1 MTKKDIYEELR
12 MRICLLDLAPGSKL
26 NERDLA
32 AEFGISR
39 TPMRAVLQRLEYD
52 RLIDSQHGRGTTVTS
67 IDLNGMRD
75 IYRVRMHLMDALA
88 DSKPAPLDAHVVEDL
103 DALAADCEDV
113 IRSRDK
119 RRFAQ
124 INIRLHRIIHGLA
137 ANDVLR
143 DFNEVLFFQ
152 SARFWFLLLDEL
164 DFAEQT
170 GALRDEIRM
179 IRRALTLEDIKLVAS
194 IHKAQ
199 LAMVLSS
206 INQHDVFFEKH
217 LDRLSGQDVAGLRE

>member
-1 MTKKDIYEELR
+1 MSE
-12 MRICLLDLAPGSKL
+12 
-26 NERDLA
+26 
-32 AEFGISR
+32 
-39 TPMRAVLQRLEYD
+39 
-52 RLIDSQHGRGTTVTS
+52 
-67 IDLNGMRD
+67 
-75 IYRVRMHLMDALA
+75 
-88 DSKPAPLDAHVVEDL
+88 PAPLEDHVVEDL

-164 DFAEQT
+164 DFAEQA

-179 IRRALTLEDIKLVAS
+179 IRRALTLKDIKLVAS

-206 INQHDVFFEKH
+206 INQHDAFFKKH
-217 LDRLSGQDVAGLRE
+217 LDRLSGRDVAGSWE

>member
-1 MTKKDIYEELR
+1 MTKEDIYEELR
-12 MRICLLDLAPGSKL
+12 MRICLLDLAPGSRL

-39 TPMRAVLQRLEYD
+39 TPMRDVLQRLEHD
-52 RLIDSQHGRGTTVTS
+52 GLIESRHGRGTSVTS

-88 DSKPAPLDAHVVEDL
+88 ESEPAPPDDQALADL

-113 IRSRDK
+113 IRARDK
-119 RRFAQ
+119 RGFAQ
-124 INIRLHRIIHGLA
+124 VNIHLHRIIHGLA
-137 ANDVLR
+137 SNDVLR
-143 DFNEVLFFQ
+143 GINEVLFFQ

-164 DFAEQT
+164 DFAEQA
-170 GALRDEIRM
+170 GALKDNIRM
-179 IRRALTLEDIKLVAS
+179 IHRALALNDIRLAAA

-199 LAMVLSS
+199 LGMVLSVIS
-206 INQHDVFFEKH
+206 RHDDLFEA
-217 LDRLSGQDVAGLRE
+217 RLGDLSRVGGNAS

>member
-1 MTKKDIYEELR
+1 MTKEDIYEQLR
-12 MRICLLDLAPGSKL
+12 MRICLLDLAPGAKL

-52 RLIDSQHGRGTTVTS
+52 GLIDSQHGRGTTVTS

-88 DSKPAPLDAHVVEDL
+88 ESEPAPVTDQMLDELDQLLIECADL
-103 DALAADCEDV
+103 TEA
-113 IRSRDK
+113 RDK

-137 ANDVLR
+137 PNDVLR
-143 DFNEVLFFQ
+143 GFNEVLFFQ
-152 SARFWFLLLDEL
+152 SARFWFLLLDDL
-164 DFAEQT
+164 DFAEQA
-170 GALRDEIRM
+170 GALADEVRM
-179 IRRALTLEDIKLVAS
+179 VRRALALKDVKLVAS

-206 INQHDVFFEKH
+206 ITRH
-217 LDRLSGQDVAGLRE
+217 DRLFEEQLERLV

>member
-26 NERDLA
+26 NERDLS

-52 RLIDSQHGRGTTVTS
+52 RLIDSQHGRGTSVTS

-88 DSKPAPLDAHVVEDL
+88 ESEPAPMSDH
-103 DALAADCEDV
+103 AADDLETLASECEDI

-119 RRFAQ
+119 RQFALV
-124 INIRLHRIIHGLA
+124 NIRLHRIIHALA
-137 ANDVLR
+137 SNDVLC

-164 DFAEQT
+164 DFAEQA
-170 GALRDEIRM
+170 GALCDEIRM
-179 IRRALTLEDIKLVAS
+179 IRRALSLNDIKLVAS

-199 LAMVLSS
+199 LAMVLST
-206 INQHDVFFEKH
+206 INRHDSLFAG
-217 LDRLSGQDVAGLRE
+217 RLSGLSQK

>member
-1 MTKKDIYEELR
+1 MTKEDIYKELR

-26 NERDLA
+26 NERDLS

-67 IDLNGMRD
+67 IDLDGMRD

-88 DSKPAPLDAHVVEDL
+88 ESEPAPVADHAAGDL
-103 DALAADCEDV
+103 EQLAAECEDV

-119 RRFAQ
+119 RQFAL
-124 INIRLHRIIHGLA
+124 INIRLHRIIHALA
-137 ANDVLR
+137 SNDVLR

-164 DFAEQT
+164 DFAEQA
-170 GALRDEIRM
+170 GALGDEIRM
-179 IRRALTLEDIKLVAS
+179 IRRALTLKDIKLVAS

-206 INQHDVFFEKH
+206 INRHDDLFKG
-217 LDRLSGQDVAGLRE
+217 RLEDLSQRGGNTP

>member
-1 MTKKDIYEELR
+1 MTKKNIYEELR
-12 MRICLLDLAPGSKL
+12 MRICLLDLAPGSRL

-52 RLIDSQHGRGTTVTS
+52 RLIESRHGRGTTVTS

-75 IYRVRMHLMDALA
+75 IYRVRMHLMEALA
-88 DSKPAPLDAHVVEDL
+88 ESEPAPLQDHVVEEL
-103 DALAADCEDV
+103 EALEADCEEV

-119 RRFAQ
+119 RLFARV
-124 INIRLHRIIHGLA
+124 NIRLHRIIHGLS
-137 ANDVLR
+137 ANDILR
-143 DFNEVLFFQ
+143 DFNDVLFFQ

-164 DFAEQT
+164 DFAEQA
-170 GALRDEIRM
+170 GALRDNIRM
-179 IRRALTLEDIKLVAS
+179 IHRALALKDIKLAAA

-199 LAMVLSS
+199 LAMVLSVIS
-206 INQHDVFFEKH
+206 RHDDLFEAR
-217 LDRLSGQDVAGLRE
+217 LDRLTAPERSSG